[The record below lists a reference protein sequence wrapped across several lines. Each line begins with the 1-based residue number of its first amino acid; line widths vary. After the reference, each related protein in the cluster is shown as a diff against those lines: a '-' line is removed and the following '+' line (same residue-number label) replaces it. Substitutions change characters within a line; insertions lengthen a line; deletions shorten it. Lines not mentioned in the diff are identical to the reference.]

1 MHGGFVA
8 GFQWVNGSFCEQLAA
23 REPNDVDLVTF
34 LVPPP
39 AADLKS
45 VAARHPEL
53 FDPRQTKR
61 HFLCDVYFL
70 RLSPDGYTDSPQ
82 GQLLLLTAERLDAA
96 VDRVTIESREE
107 ADQPLPG
114 VFMGVLH
121 ASRSF
126 EHKLGSGEVIRG
138 KADPNLDVSTL
149 VDWDLKPCIA
159 HVRVVR
165 WTRAGREHKRF
176 TLRRLEA
183 SSQPS

>member
-70 RLSPDGYTDSPQ
+70 RLSPDGYTDP
-82 GQLLLLTAERLDAA
+82 R
-96 VDRVTIESREE
+96 RVSYFYSR
-107 ADQPLPG
+107 
-114 VFMGVLH
+114 
-121 ASRSF
+121 RSG
-126 EHKLGSGEVIRG
+126 LM
-138 KADPNLDVSTL
+138 P
-149 VDWDLKPCIA
+149 
-159 HVRVVR
+159 R
-165 WTRAGREHKRF
+165 WTA
-176 TLRRLEA
+176 
-183 SSQPS
+183 